1 MILIG
6 LLGKVGLATDCVI
19 RLSNEISTKNPLRMN
34 LIWQAYQNYQIQGD
48 FSSKKINNPPQ
59 LYLGTLWSLM
69 INQAEEKAPSA

>member
-1 MILIG
+1 
-6 LLGKVGLATDCVI
+6 
-19 RLSNEISTKNPLRMN
+19 LRKN

>member
-19 RLSNEISTKNPLRMN
+19 RLSNEISTKNPLRKN

-48 FSSKKINNPPQ
+48 FRSKINQ
-59 LYLGTLWSLM
+59 
-69 INQAEEKAPSA
+69 

>member
-19 RLSNEISTKNPLRMN
+19 RLSNEISTKNPLRKN

-48 FSSKKINNPPQ
+48 FSSKKNQQSTP
-59 LYLGTLWSLM
+59 TLFGYFMEL
-69 INQAEEKAPSA
+69 ND